1 MERKT
6 IKAEILAG
14 LKAANKKSLSM
25 EEFKKSATSC
35 SNCLLSGPTV
45 IT

>member
-25 EEFKKSATSC
+25 EELAEILNMRKS
-35 SNCLLSGPTV
+35 
-45 IT
+45 